1 MMQERRAM
9 RYTTVLLAA
18 VFFLSLASIAGAQAQ
33 GRRTGS
39 SDLAVFEREAQFA
52 KELGATHMVISDDI
66 PPGLWQFD
74 PPNDPYPAWYVYRVS
89 VLKLFPPKELEP
101 FVDKPYADQVVK
113 LLEDRCAILRKHGLK
128 AQWNSSE
135 PQVLP
140 EAFFAAHPELRGP
153 RTDQPNRSRIARF
166 SPCVDEPGTLEL
178 YRQAMR
184 SLLRRLPEV
193 DTFNFLTQDSGSG
206 FCWTPSLYP
215 GINGPA
221 HCKDRPMEQR
231 IAGFLTN
238 VQKAAKEDGR
248 DIAINLNPITPRQWM
263 IPSFSPQVLE
273 AIIHALPRGLSVQ
286 GREGPDGRP
295 SGIGGGGEGG
305 GATLG
310 VFYPVVGIFAP
321 NVLGAAPRAG
331 RAAAL
336 FDDELTSTSQP
347 TTAPLR
353 RVLVS
358 LGDPSTF
365 DFNFRFQ
372 KAQRAAN
379 ARNMAERVAA
389 VRAFAVAEVGE
400 PQADS
405 LLTVWNDLNEVS
417 RGLNALDFGG
427 MLRFGHVLNRW
438 VTRPM
443 VPFPKELTPGET
455 RDYRAYLFQAKDEL
469 QASNLIDIQAM
480 RMYEGWGAKML
491 FQRVVE
497 INAPL
502 MRDAL
507 TRVNRLRDA
516 AQSDE
521 ARKQWDLYGRRIEAA
536 LILIH
541 SADNMVSYQAHLDRL
556 KQIGAKPEINPP
568 LGVQSDWARTDMIE
582 LARKEIDNAIR
593 LRQIIQGS
601 SDPILDLGEPET
613 IMRLGPTIADQLKH
627 KIDVMNAHWGDYDRL
642 FSVPNP

>member
-1 MMQERRAM
+1 MSRFSAM
-9 RYTTVLLAA
+9 LAA
-18 VFFLSLASIAGAQAQ
+18 CLVLICVSLGFAQAQ
-33 GRRTGS
+33 GRGIGT
-39 SDLAVFEREAQFA
+39 SDLAVFERQAQLA

-74 PPNDPYPAWYVYRVS
+74 PPDDPYPAWFVYRTS
-89 VLKLFPPKELEP
+89 ILKLFPPKELEP
-101 FVDKPYADQVVK
+101 FVDQEYASAVVQ
-113 LLEDRCAILRKHGLK
+113 LLEKRCAILRKFGLK

-140 EAFFAAHPELRGP
+140 EAFFTEHPALRGP
-153 RTDQPNRSRIARF
+153 RTDQPNRSRTARF
-166 SPCVDEPGTLEL
+166 SPCVDEPATLEL

-184 SLLRRLPEV
+184 SLIKRLPEV

-206 FCWTPSLYP
+206 FCWAPSLYP

-231 IAGFLTN
+231 IAGFLVALQN
-238 VQKAAKEDGR
+238 AAKEEGR

-263 IPSFSPQVLE
+263 IPSFSPEMQQ
-273 AIIHALPRGLSVQ
+273 AIVRALPRGLCLQ

-295 SGIGGGGEGG
+295 SGIGGGAEGG

-310 VFYPVVGIFAP
+310 AFYPVVGIFAP
-321 NVLGAAPRAG
+321 NILGAAPRAG

-336 FDDELTSTSQP
+336 FDDELAPASQP
-347 TTAPLR
+347 TTAPTR
-353 RVLVS
+353 HVLIS

-365 DFNFRFQ
+365 DFNFRLQ
-372 KAQRAAN
+372 KALRSAPPRTIAD
-379 ARNMAERVAA
+379 RVAA
-389 VRAFAVAEVGE
+389 IRAFAVSEVGE
-400 PQADS
+400 AQADS
-405 LLTVWNDLNEVS
+405 LLTVWNELNEVS

-438 VTRPM
+438 MTRPM
-443 VPFPKELTPGET
+443 VPFPLELSPDET

-469 QASNLIDIQAM
+469 QAGNLIDIQAM

-497 INAPL
+497 INTPPL
-502 MRDAL
+502 RDAIA
-507 TRVNRLRDA
+507 RVRRLRDSASA
-516 AQSDE
+516 AD
-521 ARKQWDLYGRRIEAA
+521 ARKQWDLYARRLEAA
-536 LILIH
+536 LILIN

-556 KQIGAKPEINPP
+556 KQIGAKPELNPP

-593 LRQIIQGS
+593 LRQILLDS
-601 SDPILDLGEPET
+601 TEPILDLGEPET
-613 IMRLGPTIADQLKH
+613 IMRLGENTAEALKH
-627 KIDVMNAHWGDYDRL
+627 KIDVMNAHWNDYDRL